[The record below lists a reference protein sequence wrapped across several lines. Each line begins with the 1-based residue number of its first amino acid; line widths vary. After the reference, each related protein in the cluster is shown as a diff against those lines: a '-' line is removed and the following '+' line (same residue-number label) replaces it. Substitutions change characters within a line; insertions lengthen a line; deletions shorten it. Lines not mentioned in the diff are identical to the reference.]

1 MNSKPFNLPKPFKNN
16 NIKEHYVSEKESV
29 YFEGNFDLYSE
40 EQKVDQ
46 LFNSE
51 LDENPLNQDGNEI
64 DENYETAR
72 HSDVYNS

>member
-1 MNSKPFNLPKPFKNN
+1 LNSKPFNLPKPFKKN
-16 NIKEHYVSEKESV
+16 NIKENYVSEKESV

-51 LDENPLNQDGNEI
+51 LDENP
-64 DENYETAR
+64 
-72 HSDVYNS
+72 